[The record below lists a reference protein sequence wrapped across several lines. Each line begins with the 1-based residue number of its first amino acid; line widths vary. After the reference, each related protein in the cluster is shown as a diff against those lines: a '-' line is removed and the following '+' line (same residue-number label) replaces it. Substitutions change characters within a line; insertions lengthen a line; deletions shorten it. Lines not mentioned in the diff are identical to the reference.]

1 MKDLRGVGR
10 SRDGAV
16 TVTATPSGA
25 VLGLQLAPAAMGRSH
40 VALQQEILDAIR
52 AATQDA
58 ARQLDAALAPIP
70 GDRLEQF
77 KQGMAASGVEP
88 IMPSAPPPAGQPQ
101 ATPPQFGQ
109 LAAPATGPRFGQL
122 AELLEQARVDDQ
134 CFGPIGG
141 AVGLSSGY
149 FSSLDECRQLAN
161 DAKDFLEQTGEQ
173 LRDSF
178 EVYRGVDDGISQALT
193 QIGGGLGGGR

>member
-1 MKDLRGVGR
+1 MAFSIVPEAL
-10 SRDGAV
+10 
-16 TVTATPSGA
+16 TAFAAGSES
-25 VLGLQLAPAAMGRSH
+25 LAG
-40 VALQQEILDAIR
+40 
-52 AATQDA
+52 
-58 ARQLDAALAPIP
+58 
-70 GDRLEQF
+70 
-77 KQGMAASGVEP
+77 K
-88 IMPSAPPPAGQPQ
+88 
-101 ATPPQFGQ
+101 
-109 LAAPATGPRFGQL
+109 FGQL

-134 CFGPIGG
+134 CFGLIGD